1 MVIIS
6 VPPPGAAWRSQGCC
20 WSGLRSVLV
29 SNGSAGICVCCCPC
43 PAGLPGKM
51 EKSLELRANCFG
63 ERKTAKQGQKE
74 AEIPPKP
81 ELDDRNGF
89 FSPQQ
94 QDWVT
99 SRHAAREQR
108 AQKRGR

>member
-6 VPPPGAAWRSQGCC
+6 VPPPGTAWRLQGCC
-20 WSGLRSVLV
+20 WSGSWSVLV
-29 SNGSAGICVCCCPC
+29 SNGSAGICVCCCLC

-51 EKSLELRANCFG
+51 EKSLELRANYFW
-63 ERKTAKQGQKE
+63 ERKAVKQGQKE
-74 AEIPPKP
+74 AEIPTKP
-81 ELDDRNGF
+81 ELDDGNLF

-99 SRHAAREQR
+99 SRHAAWE
-108 AQKRGR
+108 